1 MWILWYMYI
10 YGVYVGY
17 KNIFFKDIC
26 VYEMLICVENLFFV
40 VSIVFWY
47 KEFFYLLIYM
57 YSGSREDSK
66 YILYLRK

>member
-47 KEFFYLLIYM
+47 KEFFYLLIY
-57 YSGSREDSK
+57 SGSREESK
-66 YILYLRK
+66 YILYLCK